1 MHRSTVPGILDLTL
15 VEAAGIHITFQDYVC
30 RPYRQQFEPFVSH
43 LSGIDLLLNEGPAGS
58 ELI

>member
-1 MHRSTVPGILDLTL
+1 MSSGRKFIHAEQF
-15 VEAAGIHITFQDYVC
+15 EAVGIHITFQDYVC

-43 LSGIDLLLNEGPAGS
+43 LSAIDLLLNEGPAGS